1 MLLLFIWI
9 LFRLHKK
16 TQIREIFKKKHEN
29 FKFQCSTLVT
39 IENVTC
45 KEIYNQIIAKV
56 IRIPF
61 LFNHVKNYNLSEFI
75 TISNSNSLW
84 DELTKTLQTPWKI
97 TLFQETN
104 TKCILILQNHRNL
117 MGGQQRIWGVINELF
132 SNKYFPIKKTLEY
145 SDCSYSD
152 LIYYTQ
158 KIVKKYWSFF
168 VNKPILNQIQKTT
181 TSLHKYDLPKV
192 KKICKQKHCTI
203 NDFCLAIS
211 IVKYKNFLFKNKNSI
226 RVLMPYYFNE
236 IYSYFIVT
244 LYKKDIEKSFEEFI
258 DSITYKTVLLKNN
271 NYKYLDCFFT
281 NQIQKFIPENMIYKL
296 YIKNIH
302 TIDVFMSNI
311 KGFTIPKKLKHQNV
325 ENMCSIYHSYN
336 RPLEIGVLSYLQNI
350 TITITQNK

>member
-1 MLLLFIWI
+1 
-9 LFRLHKK
+9 
-16 TQIREIFKKKHEN
+16 
-29 FKFQCSTLVT
+29 
-39 IENVTC
+39 
-45 KEIYNQIIAKV
+45 
-56 IRIPF
+56 
-61 LFNHVKNYNLSEFI
+61 
-75 TISNSNSLW
+75 
-84 DELTKTLQTPWKI
+84 
-97 TLFQETN
+97 
-104 TKCILILQNHRNL
+104 
-117 MGGQQRIWGVINELF
+117 
-132 SNKYFPIKKTLEY
+132 
-145 SDCSYSD
+145 
-152 LIYYTQ
+152 
-158 KIVKKYWSFF
+158 
-168 VNKPILNQIQKTT
+168 
-181 TSLHKYDLPKV
+181 
-192 KKICKQKHCTI
+192 
-203 NDFCLAIS
+203 
-211 IVKYKNFLFKNKNSI
+211 
-226 RVLMPYYFNE
+226 MPYYFNE